1 MRYVIVGNGPAA
13 VGCIEAIRRKDT
25 EGTITLFSKEPEHT
39 YSRPLISYLL
49 EGKTD
54 ERRMRYRG
62 PDFYRENGVDVR
74 LGVEATAVDPQT
86 HTVTGSDGSTAVYD
100 RLLLATG
107 GRPFV
112 PPAEGLETVAYHTF
126 MTLADA
132 RKLEAAL
139 TRESRVLIVGAGL
152 IGMKCLEGIRHLV
165 REATVVDLAPQIL
178 ASILD
183 PEAAAMVQA
192 HVEKQGVTFYLGNS
206 VTRYA
211 PGEALL
217 RSGETIPFD
226 ALVMAV
232 GVRPETTLAMS
243 MGLDAARGIPTD
255 ERGETAIPG
264 VYAAGDCAISH
275 DITTGKDRVL
285 ALLPNAYMQGER
297 CGEAMSGAE
306 VEEVRS
312 LPMNSMGLFGLH
324 MITAGVLEGESHI
337 RRENGSYKRLCTKD
351 DRLMGYILVGDVERA
366 GIYTSLIRDQV
377 PLHTLDFT
385 LMLEK
390 PQLMAFSKRDR
401 QIRLG
406 GQRL

>member
-13 VGCIEAIRRKDT
+13 VGCVEAIRRQDT
-25 EGTITLFSKEPEHT
+25 EGTITLFSKEAEHT

-54 ERRMRYRG
+54 LARMRYRG
-62 PDFYRENGVDVR
+62 EDFYRENGVDAR
-74 LGVEATAVDPQT
+74 LGVAAVAVDTQKR
-86 HTVTGSDGSTAVYD
+86 TVAGSDGAFVAYD

-112 PPAEGLETVAYHTF
+112 PPAEGLETVKYHTF

-132 RKLEAAL
+132 RALEAAL
-139 TRESRVLIVGAGL
+139 TPESRVLIVGAGL
-152 IGMKCLEGIRHLV
+152 IGMKCLEGIRHKV
-165 REATVVDLAPQIL
+165 REVTVVDLAPQIL

-183 PEAAAMVQA
+183 AEAAAMVQA
-192 HVEKQGVTFYLGNS
+192 HVEQQGVAFRLGDS
-206 VTRYA
+206 VARYA

-217 RSGETIPFD
+217 RSGETVPFD
-226 ALVMAV
+226 VLVMAV
-232 GVRPETTLAMS
+232 GVRPETALAVS
-243 MGLDAARGIPTD
+243 MGLDAERGISTD
-255 ERGETAIPG
+255 GRGETAIPG
-264 VYAAGDCAISH
+264 IFAAGDCALSH

-324 MITAGVLEGESHI
+324 MITAGVMEGESHI
-337 RRENGSYKRLCTKD
+337 RRENGSYKRLCTRD

-377 PLHTLDFT
+377 PLHTLDFA

>member
-13 VGCIEAIRRKDT
+13 VGCIEAIRRQDT
-25 EGTITLFSKEPEHT
+25 EGTITLFSKEAEHT

-54 ERRMRYRG
+54 LARMRYRG
-62 PDFYRENGVDVR
+62 EDFYRENGVDAR
-74 LGVEATAVDPQT
+74 LGVAAVAVDTQKR
-86 HTVTGSDGSTAVYD
+86 TVAGSDGASVAYD

-112 PPAEGLETVAYHTF
+112 PPAEGLETVKYHTF

-132 RKLEAAL
+132 RALEAAL
-139 TRESRVLIVGAGL
+139 TPESRVLIVGAGL
-152 IGMKCLEGIRHLV
+152 IGMKCLEGIRHKV
-165 REATVVDLAPQIL
+165 REVTVVDLAPQIL

-183 PEAAAMVQA
+183 AEAAAMVQA
-192 HVEKQGVTFYLGNS
+192 HVEQQGVAFRLGDS
-206 VTRYA
+206 VARYA

-217 RSGETIPFD
+217 RSGETVPFD
-226 ALVMAV
+226 VLVMAV
-232 GVRPETTLAMS
+232 GVRPETALAVS
-243 MGLDAARGIPTD
+243 MGLDAERGISTD
-255 ERGETAIPG
+255 GRGETAIPG
-264 VYAAGDCAISH
+264 VFAAGDCALSH

-324 MITAGVLEGESHI
+324 MITAGVMEGESHI
-337 RRENGSYKRLCTKD
+337 RRENGSYKRLCTRD

-377 PLHTLDFT
+377 PLHTLDFA

-401 QIRLG
+401 LIRLG
-406 GQRL
+406 GQRI

>member
-13 VGCIEAIRRKDT
+13 VGCVEAIRRQDT
-25 EGTITLFSKEPEHT
+25 EGTITLFSKEAEHT

-54 ERRMRYRG
+54 LARMRYRG
-62 PDFYRENGVDVR
+62 EDFYRENGVDAR
-74 LGVEATAVDPQT
+74 LGVAAVAVDTQKR
-86 HTVTGSDGSTAVYD
+86 TVAGSDGAFVAYD

-112 PPAEGLETVAYHTF
+112 PPAEGLETVKYHTF

-132 RKLEAAL
+132 RALEAAL
-139 TRESRVLIVGAGL
+139 TPESRVLIVGAGL
-152 IGMKCLEGIRHLV
+152 IGMKCLEGIRHKV
-165 REATVVDLAPQIL
+165 RGVTVVDLAPQIL

-183 PEAAAMVQA
+183 AEAAAMVQA
-192 HVEKQGVTFYLGNS
+192 HVEQQGVAFRLGDS
-206 VTRYA
+206 VARYA

-217 RSGETIPFD
+217 RSGETVPFD
-226 ALVMAV
+226 VLIMAV
-232 GVRPETTLAMS
+232 GVRPETALAVS
-243 MGLDAARGIPTD
+243 MGLDAERGISTD
-255 ERGETAIPG
+255 GRGETAIPG
-264 VYAAGDCAISH
+264 VFAAGDCALSH

-324 MITAGVLEGESHI
+324 MITAGVMEGESHI
-337 RRENGSYKRLCTKD
+337 RRENGSYKRLCTRD

-377 PLHTLDFT
+377 PLHTLDFA

>member
-13 VGCIEAIRRKDT
+13 VGCVEAIRRQDT
-25 EGTITLFSKEPEHT
+25 EGTITLFSKEAEHT

-54 ERRMRYRG
+54 LARMRYRG
-62 PDFYRENGVDVR
+62 EDFYRENGVDAR
-74 LGVEATAVDPQT
+74 LGVAAVAVDTQKR
-86 HTVTGSDGSTAVYD
+86 TVAGSDGASVAYD

-112 PPAEGLETVAYHTF
+112 PPAEGLETVKYHTF

-132 RKLEAAL
+132 RALEAAL
-139 TRESRVLIVGAGL
+139 TPESRVLIVGAGL
-152 IGMKCLEGIRHLV
+152 IGMKCLEGIRHKV
-165 REATVVDLAPQIL
+165 RGVTVVDLAPQIL

-183 PEAAAMVQA
+183 AEAAAMVQA
-192 HVEKQGVTFYLGNS
+192 HVEQQGVAFRLGDS
-206 VTRYA
+206 VARYA

-217 RSGETIPFD
+217 RSGETVPFD
-226 ALVMAV
+226 VLVMAV
-232 GVRPETTLAMS
+232 GVRPETALAVS
-243 MGLDAARGIPTD
+243 MGLDAERGISTD
-255 ERGETAIPG
+255 GRGETAIPG
-264 VYAAGDCAISH
+264 VFAAGDCALSH

-324 MITAGVLEGESHI
+324 MITAGVMEGESHI
-337 RRENGSYKRLCTKD
+337 RRENGSYKRLCTRD

-377 PLHTLDFT
+377 PLHTLDFA

>member
-74 LGVEATAVDPQT
+74 LGVEATAVDLQT
-86 HTVTGSDGSTAVYD
+86 HTATGSDGSTAVYD

-165 REATVVDLAPQIL
+165 REATVVDLAPHIL

-192 HVEKQGVTFYLGNS
+192 HVEKQGVTFRLGDS

-217 RSGETIPFD
+217 RRKPFPSMCWSWPWACARKQRWPYPWAWTRLAAFPPMNGEKPPFP
-226 ALVMAV
+226 AYMP
-232 GVRPETTLAMS
+232 PETAPSATTS
-243 MGLDAARGIPTD
+243 PPARTGCWHCCPMPTC
-255 ERGETAIPG
+255 RG
-264 VYAAGDCAISH
+264 
-275 DITTGKDRVL
+275 
-285 ALLPNAYMQGER
+285 
-297 CGEAMSGAE
+297 SGA
-306 VEEVRS
+306 
-312 LPMNSMGLFGLH
+312 
-324 MITAGVLEGESHI
+324 A
-337 RRENGSYKRLCTKD
+337 
-351 DRLMGYILVGDVERA
+351 
-366 GIYTSLIRDQV
+366 
-377 PLHTLDFT
+377 
-385 LMLEK
+385 K
-390 PQLMAFSKRDR
+390 P
-401 QIRLG
+401 
-406 GQRL
+406 

>member
-13 VGCIEAIRRKDT
+13 VGCIEAIRRQDT
-25 EGTITLFSKEPEHT
+25 EGTITLFSKEAEHT

-54 ERRMRYRG
+54 LARMRYRG
-62 PDFYRENGVDVR
+62 EDFYRENGVNAR
-74 LGVEATAVDPQT
+74 LGVAAVAVDTQKR
-86 HTVTGSDGSTAVYD
+86 TVAGSDGAFVAYD

-112 PPAEGLETVAYHTF
+112 PPAEGLETVKYHTF

-132 RKLEAAL
+132 RALEAAL
-139 TRESRVLIVGAGL
+139 TPESRVLIVGAGL
-152 IGMKCLEGIRHLV
+152 IGMKCLEGIRHKV
-165 REATVVDLAPQIL
+165 RGVTVVDLAPQIL

-183 PEAAAMVQA
+183 AEAAAMVQA
-192 HVEKQGVTFYLGNS
+192 HVEQQGVAFRLGDS
-206 VTRYA
+206 VARYA

-217 RSGETIPFD
+217 RSGETVPFD
-226 ALVMAV
+226 VLVMAV
-232 GVRPETTLAMS
+232 GVRPETALAVS
-243 MGLDAARGIPTD
+243 MGLDAERGISTD
-255 ERGETAIPG
+255 GRGETAIPG
-264 VYAAGDCAISH
+264 VFAAGDCALSH

-297 CGEAMSGAE
+297 CGGAMSGAE

-324 MITAGVLEGESHI
+324 MITAGVMEGESHI
-337 RRENGSYKRLCTKD
+337 RRENGSYKRLCTRD

-377 PLHTLDFT
+377 PLHTLDFA